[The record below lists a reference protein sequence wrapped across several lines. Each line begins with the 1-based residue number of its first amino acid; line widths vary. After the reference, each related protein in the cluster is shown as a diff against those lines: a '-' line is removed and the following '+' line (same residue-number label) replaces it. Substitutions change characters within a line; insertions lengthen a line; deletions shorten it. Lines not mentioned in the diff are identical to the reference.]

1 MEPLGPKRD
10 DLWICLEIIHSG
22 LGLNVCRGLLCMWHP
37 ARLIPCACTWKTV
50 WKRWVCTSTW
60 SSTGSAT
67 KHIEANVH
75 TVFPQIDSCQ
85 NFMEKHLEK
94 HSLFVKTAF
103 ARNLASHLWL
113 HSWMLLIFLCPCSSN
128 LFEVSMI
135 SFAMSGFILSRHL
148 KKRCFY
154 AHE

>member
-1 MEPLGPKRD
+1 MSVGVFSVCGIPQDWFPVLAHEKRY
-10 DLWICLEIIHSG
+10 E
-22 LGLNVCRGLLCMWHP
+22 NVGFVQVLDPQLALQP
-37 ARLIPCACTWKTV
+37 NI
-50 WKRWVCTSTW
+50 
-60 SSTGSAT
+60 
-67 KHIEANVH
+67 IEANVH

-113 HSWMLLIFLCPCSSN
+113 HSWMLLICLCPCSSN

-135 SFAMSGFILSRHL
+135 SFAMSGFFYPDISRRDAFTLMNKWKLPAFLAQFDGLDMEH
-148 KKRCFY
+148 RI
-154 AHE
+154 